1 MCREPHEAENLDS
14 ELLRARTEMIEVFKR
29 WADASGEGVTCWR
42 LCDFLHGIQV
52 AVLREE

>member
-1 MCREPHEAENLDS
+1 MCGKLADAKNLDS
-14 ELLRARTEMIEVFKR
+14 ELHRATLELVDVFKK
-29 WADASGEGVTCWR
+29 WADASGEGITCWR